1 MPKNT
6 IKDFIRK
13 EIEIGLKEGKNI
25 TEIEEGLF
33 DRIRARIAGA
43 GSFAKTLGKN
53 LATIPG
59 SFLYGDDEADRRKQ
73 NVFLSYKQRKADS
86 MIKAHVKKII
96 SLHKEL
102 EEDLEKTGL
111 ELQGESGLKM
121 AMALLT
127 QSASKERVE
136 DIVKIRGETGTL
148 PSKAQ
153 QKYDKEKEEKEA
165 AEKQAEEEYR
175 KKKFGMGSGDNLDLD
190 AVVAETLAEEITKR
204 IIKKN
209 GKH

>member
-13 EIEIGLKEGKNI
+13 EIEIGLKEGKDI
-25 TEIEEGLF
+25 ATIEEDLL
-33 DRIRARIAGA
+33 DRVRARIAGA
-43 GSFAKTLGKN
+43 GAFAKTLGKN

-59 SFLYGDDEADRRKQ
+59 SFIYGGDEANKRKK
-73 NVFLSYKQRKADS
+73 NVFLAYKQRKADS
-86 MIKAHVKKII
+86 MIKAYVKKII

-127 QSASKERVE
+127 QSASEERVE

-148 PSKAQ
+148 TSKAQ
-153 QKYDKEKEEKEA
+153 KKYDKEKEEKEA

-175 KKKFGMGSGDNLDLD
+175 KKSSLSPSDNLDLD
-190 AVVAETLAEEITKR
+190 AIVAETLAEEIVKR
-204 IIKKN
+204 LNKQN
-209 GKH
+209 G

>member
-1 MPKNT
+1 MPRNT
-6 IKDFIRK
+6 IKDLIRK
-13 EIEIGLKEGKNI
+13 EIEIGLKEGKDI

-59 SFLYGDDEADRRKQ
+59 SFLYGDDEADRKKQ

-86 MIKAHVKKII
+86 MIKTYMKKII
-96 SLHKEL
+96 SLYKEL
-102 EEDLEKTGL
+102 EEDLDKTGL
-111 ELQGESGLKM
+111 ELKAGSGLKM
-121 AMALLT
+121 AMFTLM
-127 QSASKERVE
+127 QSASKERFE
-136 DIVKIRGETGTL
+136 DLVTMRGEAGVL
-148 PSKAQ
+148 PTKSQ
-153 QKYDKEKEEKEA
+153 DKYDQDKKDREA

-209 GKH
+209 G